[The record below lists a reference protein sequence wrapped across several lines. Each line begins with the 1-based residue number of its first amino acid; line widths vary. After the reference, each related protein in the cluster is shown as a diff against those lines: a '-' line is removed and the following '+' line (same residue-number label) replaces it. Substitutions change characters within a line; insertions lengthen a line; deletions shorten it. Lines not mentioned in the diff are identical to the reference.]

1 MITEYDMDVEDVWN
15 SKRILKEEEEE
26 NIKKDEEKVTPEE

>member
-1 MITEYDMDVEDVWN
+1 MIDTYDMDVEDVWN